1 MELYP
6 GWTARDNYAKHKKKK
21 RNRRDKVRAGG
32 THDEGTIDATT
43 ATVSDDVVLMV
54 ELSMHCRSGILF
66 CPTNTTTTFF
76 FFVKSISQKKVYPEN
91 DFDEKIQWWWQP
103 ATAAACGM
111 AIKNVLCCLF
121 AVI

>member
-76 FFVKSISQKKVYPEN
+76 FFVKSVFPEN